1 MNKLETSFAGLTLRN
16 PIIVASSGL
25 TDSAAKNIRHANAGA
40 GAIVL
45 KSLFEEQIMM
55 DALAEPQE
63 YEHTEGNEYFMA
75 YYKGHKVS
83 QYLDVIRETKASVDI
98 PVIASVNCFSN
109 DTWVEFARDLEE
121 AGADALEV
129 NILALQV
136 EPNYEYGSFEK
147 RHVELLKSLKSVVN
161 IPIIM
166 KLGSNLTNPVALANQ
181 LYREGAAAV
190 VLFNRFYQPDIDIQQ
205 MCQSHGSVFTSPSDL
220 ANSLRWVGIAS
231 AQIEELD
238 IAASGGVTKPE
249 DIIKFV
255 LAGASAVEICSILYS
270 EGSHFITEALEAI
283 EAWMTKKEIDQLMD
297 VKGQLNI
304 ENVKGINTFGRS
316 QFLRYFAQKDA

>member
-121 AGADALEV
+121 AGADALEI

-136 EPNYEYGSFEK
+136 ETDYEYGSFEK
-147 RHVELLKSLKSVVN
+147 SHVELLKSLKSVVT

-190 VLFNRFYQPDIDIQQ
+190 VLFNRFYQPDIDVQQ
-205 MCQSHGSVFTSPSDL
+205 ICQSHGSVFTSPSDL

-231 AQIEELD
+231 AQIEDLD

-270 EGSHFITEALEAI
+270 EGSHFITEALETI
-283 EAWMTKKEIDQLMD
+283 EAWMAKKKVDQLMD
-297 VKGQLNI
+297 VKGQLNV

-316 QFLRYFAQKDA
+316 QFLRYFAQRDA

>member
-1 MNKLETSFAGLTLRN
+1 MNKLETTFAGLTLPN

-25 TDSAAKNIRHANAGA
+25 TDSAAKNIRHARAGA

-55 DALAEPQE
+55 EAMAEPQE
-63 YEHTEGNEYFMA
+63 YEHTEGDEYFLA

-83 QYLDVIRETKASVDI
+83 QYLEVIRETKASVDI

-109 DTWVEFARDLEE
+109 DTWVEFARDLED
-121 AGADALEV
+121 AGADALEI
-129 NILALQV
+129 NILSLQV
-136 EPNYEYGSFEK
+136 EVDYEYGSFER
-147 RHVELLKSLKSVVN
+147 RHVELLKRLKEVIR
-161 IPIIM
+161 IPVIM
-166 KLGSNLTNPVALANQ
+166 KLGSNLTNPVALANE
-181 LYREGAAAV
+181 LYREGAAGV
-190 VLFNRFYQPDIDIQQ
+190 VLFNRFYQPDVDIDQ
-205 MCQSHGSVFTSPSDL
+205 MVHSHGSVFTSPTDL

-231 AQIEELD
+231 AQVEELD

-270 EGSHFITEALEAI
+270 EGDHFITEALEAI
-283 EAWMTKKEIDQLMD
+283 EAWMDKKGISQLSD

-304 ENVKGINTFGRS
+304 ANVKGINTFGRS
-316 QFLRYFAQKDA
+316 QFLRYFAQMNS